1 MIIVKLMGG
10 LGNQMFQ
17 YAFGKF
23 LSVKHKT
30 DLQLDLSYL
39 LDRTPR
45 ENFVFRDYD
54 LDIFPIKSQFMSE
67 SKLNNLL
74 VNRQKDNI
82 VNRLKG
88 VFNKHL
94 EYVFESQFEFNNKYL
109 DIANHSYLE
118 GYWQSPKYFESISEI
133 IRKDFLLN
141 PDLTDKQVDMYKNI
155 INSNSVCV
163 NFRRADFVTIKTAIE
178 THGVIPQIY
187 YEKALDLLKKKNKD
201 LHVYVFSDEID
212 WCKKHVKFDYPTTF
226 VDHELSGFKF
236 SVYLFLMSKCKH
248 YVIPNSTFAWWAAW
262 MNNNPDKIVIAPKQW
277 FATEEMNKQTID
289 LIPESWIRL

>member
-1 MIIVKLMGG
+1 MIVVKLMGG

-23 LSVKHKT
+23 LSVKHNT

>member
-1 MIIVKLMGG
+1 MGG